1 MREHQEDSPRFEW
14 DPTFVW
20 FLLLFFL
27 FNVGLGVFPPLLP
40 QIMGDLQLS
49 FASVGLLGTAFGLF
63 RFLVDLPAGY
73 LLERLGPRIVLHSAA
88 GLLLLGTALS
98 ALANSFW
105 VMFLARALLGTGSG
119 MAMVFAILY
128 LMRRGAAVHRNRRAN
143 LYELSVI
150 AGMAISSQAGGII
163 AGGLGWRQSF
173 VAATLV
179 MALAWVAGA
188 RGVLPGVRDLMR
200 ESDKHASGDSR
211 GDRAPSLGPIATV
224 YMLIFAQAFAWGGG
238 ISTLLPLYGGEA
250 LHLTPEAI
258 GRSMAIAFWVE
269 VCLLFPVGWAA
280 DVWGKTRVVLPGF
293 LAMLVGTLAVPFT
306 HGVWG
311 YGIAF
316 IFLVGGMSVWMA
328 APTLLAE
335 QLSGGFRG
343 RGAGLYRLVTD
354 LGFIVAPG
362 AVGWLIGASGF
373 VTGTAVIAVVL
384 VAAIA
389 LSICYLRS
397 PRPLR

>member
-1 MREHQEDSPRFEW
+1 MHEPQEEPPRFAW

-40 QIMGDLQLS
+40 QIMGDLELS
-49 FASVGLLGTAFGLF
+49 FASTGLLGTAFGLF

-98 ALANSFW
+98 ALAHSFW
-105 VMFLARALLGTGSG
+105 AMFAARALLGTGSG

-150 AGMAISSQAGGII
+150 AGMAVSSQAGGLI
-163 AGGLGWRQSF
+163 AGSLGWRQSF
-173 VAATLV
+173 VAASVV
-179 MALAWVAGA
+179 MGVAWVAGA

-200 ESDKHASGDSR
+200 DGNTPMSGDSR
-211 GDRAPSLGPIATV
+211 DARAPSLGPIATI

-238 ISTLLPLYGGEA
+238 ISTLVPLYGGDV
-250 LHLTPEAI
+250 LRLTPEAI

-280 DVWGKTRVVLPGF
+280 DVWGKARVVLPGF
-293 LAMLVGTLAVPFT
+293 LAILVGTLAMPFAQ
-306 HGVWG
+306 GVWG
-311 YGIAF
+311 YGAASV
-316 IFLVGGMSVWMA
+316 FLVGGMSVWMA
-328 APTLLAE
+328 APALLAE
-335 QLSGGFRG
+335 QLAGGFRG
-343 RGAGLYRLVTD
+343 KGAGLYRLVTD
-354 LGFIVAPG
+354 FGFIVAP
-362 AVGWLIGASGF
+362 AMVGWLIGASGF
-373 VTGTAVIAVVL
+373 AMGSVVIAVVL

-389 LSICYLRS
+389 LHLCYLRS
-397 PRPLR
+397 SRQLR